1 MSNPRISVSQ
11 LKQLIQL
18 RSNDL
23 STRDIARALSLS
35 QGAVS
40 KYCRAVLAGCGTWEE
55 ALALQE
61 TELEGR
67 VYAARRLSPVS
78 SVVAPDC
85 AWIHTELKRHKH
97 VKCARRSSQAEVG
110 YSHANVRPQCGGCSR
125 RPPETPK
132 PDSAY
137 RRARASRPA
146 QGRSNMVHVLA
157 GRNRGQGPTTS
168 NLARRPHGLQGRA
181 RMNAKRD
188 HGARARSPPNGD
200 LFAKQKPSH

>member
-1 MSNPRISVSQ
+1 MEGKNRRRSPSKKDASPMSNPRISVSQ

-23 STRDIARALSLS
+23 STRDIARALSVS

-40 KYCRAVLAGCGTWEE
+40 KYCRAVLAGCGTWEA

-97 VKCARRSSQAEVG
+97 VTLQLLWEE
-110 YSHANVRPQCGGCSR
+110 YHAN
-125 RPPETPK
+125 
-132 PDSAY
+132 
-137 RRARASRPA
+137 
-146 QGRSNMVHVLA
+146 H
-157 GRNRGQGPTTS
+157 
-168 NLARRPHGLQGRA
+168 GRA
-181 RMNAKRD
+181 ALRYSAFCERVSTVGEAVAALD
-188 HGARARSPPNGD
+188 APAALRR
-200 LFAKQKPSH
+200 